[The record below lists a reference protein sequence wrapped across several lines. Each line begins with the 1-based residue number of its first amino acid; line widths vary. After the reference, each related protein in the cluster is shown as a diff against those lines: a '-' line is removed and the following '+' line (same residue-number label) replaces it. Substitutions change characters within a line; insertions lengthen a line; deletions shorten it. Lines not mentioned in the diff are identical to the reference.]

1 MSKASSKE
9 HTSNDLIL
17 QLIKAKPKSKINL
30 EQKDSESLNTM
41 DYYKE
46 DSSNKNSLIEEIK
59 LNSNKLLYN
68 SKKPE
73 KIQINLTEEKEFSST
88 LNRTSKN
95 AHKSSNAIR
104 TLSDLNTAKIQN
116 AQKRPNH
123 IAKVC
128 CKYYSNNNLSNKT
141 CIKCKK
147 HFCINCFK
155 GNMNNNLDNN
165 NDDINNYDKNLNSEK
180 VCHYCKKKE
189 YKIKNI
195 FKMKEQ
201 NKKINVQVGLEPL
214 DNDSETNTK
223 KTFWTEKNYD
233 KVDNNNNN
241 KSKENFKNLQDQYKE
256 YEFFLKQIDNRKK
269 EIQIKRDISLNILQ
283 MIKKAIEFEYEKYMT
298 KLNEFVSRLNKI
310 KNNIKEK
317 MNKNYTNEIELKIN
331 IDTNK
336 NSLNNLFKNYENYSN
351 KVISR
356 PLFRGYKIY
365 ESNNILINYADTYY
379 MKEKEVFSDLPFGK
393 VYIKIDRFTNNY
405 INYFDFSTIIKQNEK
420 SNIDD
425 TINSSFQSVSSSIN
439 KSRFIVNMIVDN
451 KLIRLN
457 KTNKDTNDMNLSYE
471 SFEEENKLLF
481 QKNKNY
487 SNGKLKKDNFNIK
500 VIISEIML

>member
-1 MSKASSKE
+1 MSKTSNKE
-9 HTSNDLIL
+9 YTSNDLIL

-59 LNSNKLLYN
+59 LNTNKLLFN
-68 SKKPE
+68 AKKPE
-73 KIQINLTEEKEFSST
+73 KIQINLTEENRFNST
-88 LNRTSKN
+88 LNKTNRN
-95 AHKSSNAIR
+95 NHKSSNAIR
-104 TLSDLNTAKIQN
+104 TLSDLNTQKTQN
-116 AQKRPNH
+116 GQKRPNH

-128 CKYYSNNNLSNKT
+128 CKYYSINNLSNKT

-155 GNMNNNLDNN
+155 GNLNINLDNN
-165 NDDINNYDKNLNSEK
+165 NDDINNCDKNLNSEK
-180 VCHYCKKKE
+180 ICHFCKKKE
-189 YKIKNI
+189 FKNKN
-195 FKMKEQ
+195 FNTMKEQ
-201 NKKINVQVGLEPL
+201 NKKINVQIGLEPL
-214 DNDSETNTK
+214 DNDSETATK
-223 KTFWTEKNYD
+223 KTFWTEKNISKTD
-233 KVDNNNNN
+233 NNNN
-241 KSKENFKNLQDQYKE
+241 KSKENFKYLQDQYKE
-256 YEFFLKQIDNRKK
+256 YEFFMKQIDNRKK
-269 EIQIKRDISLNILQ
+269 EIQIKKDISLNILQ

-310 KNNIKEK
+310 KSSINEK

-379 MKEKEVFSDLPFGK
+379 MKNKEVFSDLPIGK
-393 VYIKIDRFTNNY
+393 VYIKIERFTNNY
-405 INYFDFSTIIKQNEK
+405 INYLDFSTLIKQNEK
-420 SNIDD
+420 NNTDD
-425 TINSSFQSVSSSIN
+425 SINCSFQSASSIIN
-439 KSRFIVNMIVDN
+439 KPRFIVNMIVDN

-457 KTNKDTNDMNLSYE
+457 KTNKDTNDMSLSYE
-471 SFEEENKLLF
+471 SYEEENKILF

-487 SNGKLKKDNFNIK
+487 NSGKVKKDNFNIK